1 MQLTVRYIQSKGAT
15 REINEV
21 VFNGDRATIGRGT
34 DQTIQVQDRRVPL
47 AHSTLIL
54 SENKLELKAEKG
66 QSFTLNNQS
75 SRQKELVSG
84 DLVDILGHELRVL
97 PSKGGLD
104 FLIEIEIKV
113 SDVEPLRNRFTTR
126 LKQLSFPVRALSWG
140 MFWVILSVGVLI
152 PSVGFFVGMD
162 VLRDSPL
169 PDDRQWLTGE
179 LHASHAL
186 VSNECDACHVMPF
199 EPVRDQECLACHEN
213 VTQHFDAGL
222 LGFQDNAHANG
233 ECRDCHRDHN
243 GPGGIVRYDQKLCA
257 DCHSELA
264 EIGLES
270 SELGNATDFLENHPS
285 FKVSVL
291 EMSPD
296 QTWDVSRLDLSSP
309 NLTESSNLKFPHDVH
324 VSEEGIESFDSVVVL
339 TCDNCHVA
347 EKGGLRMTPVTM
359 EKHCADCHQLTF
371 DPEAP
376 GRVVPHGSPSDLLQ
390 QLEGYYAYEFF
401 QGNDQNLATTSKANA
416 YNTERL
422 SEQRE
427 VRRPG
432 RRRDRQ
438 VINAPMF
445 AQTASNA
452 MTLQAKESIDQRV
465 NEAAENLFERQT
477 CTICHE
483 ISSQEGDVPWRVLPV
498 KLTDDWMPMAEF
510 SHDSHLSMDC
520 VGCHEAKTSA
530 DATDVLMP
538 DIENC
543 QGCHGGEHSEDLLQS
558 TCISCHKFHL
568 DNQEPMTAQSLFH
581 PNGVIAD
588 RDHLEGLGKEK
599 ILETIV
605 VKGDHGESPVG
616 NEKSSGLQ

>member
-243 GPGGIVRYDQKLCA
+243 GPSGIVRYDQKLCA
-257 DCHSELA
+257 DCHSSLSK
-264 EIGLES
+264 IGLES
-270 SELGNATDFLENHPS
+270 SSLGNATDFLENHPP

-296 QTWDVSRLDLSSP
+296 QSWDVSRLALSSP
-309 NLTESSNLKFPHDVH
+309 DLIESSNLKFPHDVH
-324 VSEEGIESFDSVVVL
+324 VSEEGIEGLDSVVVL
-339 TCDNCHVA
+339 TCDSCHVA
-347 EKGGLRMTPVTM
+347 EKGGLSMKPVTM

-371 DPEAP
+371 DPDAP
-376 GRVVPHGSPSDLLQ
+376 DRVVPHGSPKDLLQ

-401 QGNDQNLATTSKANA
+401 QQEGQGQDPQAKVNA
-416 YNTERL
+416 YNIERL
-422 SEQRE
+422 GEQRDA
-427 VRRPG
+427 RRPG

-452 MTLQAKESIDQRV
+452 MTLRAKETIDLRV
-465 NEAAENLFERQT
+465 ADAAANLFERQT

-483 ISSQEGDVPWRVLPV
+483 ISPQEGDVPWKVLPV
-498 KLTDDWMPMAEF
+498 KLTDDWMPLAEF
-510 SHDSHLSMDC
+510 SHDSHVSMDC
-520 VGCHEAKTSA
+520 GGCHETETSA
-530 DATDVLMP
+530 DAADVLMP
-538 DIENC
+538 DIKNC
-543 QGCHGGEHSEDLLQS
+543 QECHGGEHSGDLLQS
-558 TCISCHKFHL
+558 TCITCHKFHL
-568 DNQEPMTAQSLFH
+568 DNQEPMTAQSL
-581 PNGVIAD
+581 V
-588 RDHLEGLGKEK
+588 
-599 ILETIV
+599 
-605 VKGDHGESPVG
+605 
-616 NEKSSGLQ
+616 SSKWCACG